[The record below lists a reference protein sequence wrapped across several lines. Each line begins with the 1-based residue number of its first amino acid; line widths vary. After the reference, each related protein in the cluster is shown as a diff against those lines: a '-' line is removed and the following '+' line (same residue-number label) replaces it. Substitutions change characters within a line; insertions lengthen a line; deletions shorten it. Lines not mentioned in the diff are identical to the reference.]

1 MQHCGVFSTTWKPLP
16 VSHVFTVMSW
26 IVAQPLLS
34 VKVFYNW
41 LCLVRKPAN
50 NTSPFCSSHRYGKI
64 VSTKAIL
71 DKATNKCKGVSCSFF
86 FLSYQHCPLLSLLRF
101 NMHER
106 KLPRK
111 IYSTYTF
118 LKFSKN
124 CSMQG
129 VTSVIK
135 KKSSR
140 HVVSDHFRK
149 QTVRLFKAASQLVL
163 F

>member
-1 MQHCGVFSTTWKPLP
+1 MGFSAPHGNHFLFLMFLQWCHGLLLNLFSQSKCFITGFVWCANLLTIPRLSAPPIGMAKLYQQKLSWTRLQISAK
-16 VSHVFTVMSW
+16 VCHV
-26 IVAQPLLS
+26 L
-34 VKVFYNW
+34 
-41 LCLVRKPAN
+41 
-50 NTSPFCSSHRYGKI
+50 
-64 VSTKAIL
+64 
-71 DKATNKCKGVSCSFF
+71 FF

>member
-41 LCLVRKPAN
+41 LVWCAN
-50 NTSPFCSSHRYGKI
+50 LLTIPRLSAPPIGMAKLYQQKLSWTRLQISAKVCH
-64 VSTKAIL
+64 L
-71 DKATNKCKGVSCSFF
+71 LFF

-124 CSMQG
+124 CSIQG

-135 KKSSR
+135 KNQA
-140 HVVSDHFRK
+140 DM
-149 QTVRLFKAASQLVL
+149 
-163 F
+163 